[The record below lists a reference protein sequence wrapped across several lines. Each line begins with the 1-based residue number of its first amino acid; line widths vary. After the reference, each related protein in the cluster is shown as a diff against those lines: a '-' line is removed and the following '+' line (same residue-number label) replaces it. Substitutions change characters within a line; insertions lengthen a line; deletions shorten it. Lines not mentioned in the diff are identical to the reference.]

1 MSTNKAALWRK
12 RLGLGALAVA
22 ALALV
27 GYVFTQAGP
36 LAPVRV
42 TTTTVAQG
50 TVQAAIFGIG
60 TVEART
66 SWNLG
71 PTATGRVLS
80 VAVDVGD
87 TVQAGQVLAEM
98 DPVDQDAR
106 LAALDAAAQRARS
119 AQGAAQAQLAEA
131 QARHR
136 LAAQNLQ
143 RNQSLA
149 DQHFI
154 SASALESRQTELQQA
169 DAAVA
174 AARANVDSSARE
186 LERAQAERSGGQRQ
200 RGVLRLRAPAAGV
213 VVARNA
219 EPGSTLNAGQAL
231 LQVIDPGSLWVRM
244 RVDQG
249 RAQGLA
255 VGLPA
260 RVVLRSRPGAVL
272 AGRVARLEA
281 LADSV
286 AEERV
291 AHVTLTPAQAALE
304 PGQAGAPATVGELA
318 EITLDLPATAPS
330 PVLPNAAVQMRQGQS
345 GVWLLQDGKPRFAPV
360 TLGAASLDG
369 QVQVLQGLAV
379 GDTVVVY
386 SQAPLR
392 EGQRV
397 RVQDTLVAEK

>member
-1 MSTNKAALWRK
+1 MNTNKAALWRK

-42 TTTTVAQG
+42 TTTTVVNG
-50 TVQAAIFGIG
+50 TVQPAIFGIG

-87 TVQAGQVLAEM
+87 AVQAGQVLAEM

-119 AQGAAQAQLAEA
+119 AQGAAQALLAEA
-131 QARHR
+131 QARR
-136 LAAQNLQ
+136 SLAAQNLQ
-143 RNQSLA
+143 RNQTLA
-149 DQHFI
+149 AQQFI

-174 AARANVDSSARE
+174 AARANVDSSAQE
-186 LERAQAERSGGQRQ
+186 LARAQAERSGGQHQ

-213 VVARNA
+213 VVARHA
-219 EPGSTLNAGQAL
+219 EPGSTLTAGQAL
-231 LQVIDPGSLWVRM
+231 LQIIDPGSLWVRM

-272 AGRVARLEA
+272 QGRVARLEA

-291 AHVTLTPAQAALE
+291 AHVTLTPAQVALE
-304 PGQAGAPATVGELA
+304 PGQSGALATVGELA
-318 EITLDLPATAPS
+318 EITLDLPATAAS

-345 GVWLLQDGKPRFAPV
+345 GVWLLQDGTPRFATV

-386 SQAPLR
+386 SQTPLR

-397 RVQDTLVAEK
+397 RVQDTLVAER

>member
-1 MSTNKAALWRK
+1 MSTNKTAPWRK
-12 RLGLGALAVA
+12 RISLGALVVA
-22 ALALV
+22 ALTLV

-50 TVQAAIFGIG
+50 TVQPAIFGIG

-71 PTATGRVLS
+71 PTATGRVLA

-119 AQGAAQAQLAEA
+119 AQAAAQAQLSEA
-131 QARHR
+131 QARR
-136 LAAQNLQ
+136 SLAAQNFQ

-149 DQHFI
+149 DRQFI

-174 AARANVDSSARE
+174 AARANVDSSMQE
-186 LERAQAERSGGQRQ
+186 LLRAQAERSGGTTL
-200 RGVLRLRAPAAGV
+200 RGVLRLRAPASGV

-219 EPGSTLNAGQAL
+219 EPGSTLTAGQTL
-231 LQVIDPGSLWVRM
+231 LQIIDPASLWVRM
-244 RVDQG
+244 RIDQG
-249 RAQGLA
+249 RAQALA

-272 AGRVARLEA
+272 AGRVARVEA

-291 AHVTLTPAQAALE
+291 AHVALQ
-304 PGQAGAPATVGELA
+304 PDQVNALVTVGELA
-318 EITLDLPATAPS
+318 EITLDLPATARA
-330 PVLPNAAVQMRQGQS
+330 PVLPNAAVQVRQGQS
-345 GVWLLQDGKPRFAPV
+345 GVWRLQDGRPHFTPV
-360 TLGAASLDG
+360 SLGAASLEG
-369 QVQVLQGLAV
+369 QVQVLQGLSV

-386 SQAPLR
+386 SQAPLS

-397 RVQDTLVAEK
+397 HVQDSLVADK

>member
-1 MSTNKAALWRK
+1 MSMNPKALRRK
-12 RLGLGALAVA
+12 RMGLGALAVG
-22 ALALV
+22 ALVLV
-27 GYVFTQAGP
+27 GYVLTQAGP

-42 TTTTVAQG
+42 TTTTVVQG
-50 TVQAAIFGIG
+50 AVQPAIFGIG

-71 PTATGRVLS
+71 PTSTGRVLS

-87 TVQAGQVLAEM
+87 SVQAGQVLAEM

-106 LAALDAAAQRARS
+106 LAALDAVAQRARS
-119 AQGAAQAQLAEA
+119 AQQAAQAQLLEA
-131 QARHR
+131 QARR
-136 LAAQNLQ
+136 SLAAQNLQ

-149 DQHFI
+149 AQQFI
-154 SASALESRQTELQQA
+154 SPSALESRQTELQQA

-174 AARANVDSSARE
+174 AARANVDASARE
-186 LERAQAERSGGQRQ
+186 LERAQAERQGGQSQ
-200 RGVLRLRAPAAGV
+200 RGTLRLRAPSAGV
-213 VVARNA
+213 VVARHA

-231 LQVIDPGSLWVRM
+231 LQIMDPASLWVRM

-255 VGLPA
+255 LGLPA
-260 RVVLRSRPGAVL
+260 RVTLRSRPGTML
-272 AGRVARLEA
+272 AGRVARLET

-286 AEERV
+286 TEERV
-291 AHVTLTPAQAALE
+291 AQVALE
-304 PGQAGAPATVGELA
+304 PGQAAALATVGELA
-318 EITLDLPATAPS
+318 EVTLDLPTTAPA
-330 PVLPNAAVQMRQGQS
+330 PVLPNAAVQMRQGVS
-345 GVWLLQDGKPRFAPV
+345 GVWRLQDGAPHFAPV
-360 TLGAASLDG
+360 TLGTASLDG

-397 RVQDTLVAEK
+397 RVQDRLVAEK

>member
-1 MSTNKAALWRK
+1 MNTNARWRK
-12 RLGLGALAVA
+12 RLGWGALAVA
-22 ALALV
+22 ALGLL

-42 TTTTVAQG
+42 STTAVVAGQ
-50 TVQAAIFGIG
+50 VQPSIFGIG

-80 VAVDVGD
+80 VMVDVGD
-87 TVQAGQVLAEM
+87 QVQAGQVLAEM

-106 LAALDAAAQRARS
+106 LAALDAVLQRTRS
-119 AQGAAQAQLAEA
+119 AQVGAQAQLLEA
-131 QARHR
+131 QARR
-136 LAAQNLQ
+136 SLALQTLQ
-143 RNQSLA
+143 RNQDLA
-149 DQHFI
+149 AQKFI
-154 SASALESRQTELQQA
+154 SPSALDTRQTELQQA

-174 AARANVDSSARE
+174 AARANVDSSAQE
-186 LERAQAERSGGQRQ
+186 VQRAQAERSAGQSQ
-200 RGVLRLRAPAAGV
+200 RGILRLRAPAAGV

-219 EPGSTLNAGQAL
+219 ESGSTVTAGQAM
-231 LQVIDPGSLWVRM
+231 LQIIDPASLWVRM
-244 RVDQG
+244 RIDQG

-255 VGLPA
+255 LGLGA
-260 RVVLRSRPGAVL
+260 RVVLRSRPGTVL
-272 AGRVARLEA
+272 TGRVARLEA
-281 LADSV
+281 VADSV

-291 AHVTLTPAQAALE
+291 AQVALE
-304 PGQAGAPATVGELA
+304 PGQANALATVGELA
-318 EITLDLPATAPS
+318 EITLDLPITAAG

-345 GVWLLQDGKPRFAPV
+345 GVWRLQDGKPHFVPV
-360 TLGAASLDG
+360 TLGSASLDG

-379 GDTVVVY
+379 DDTVVVY

-397 RVQDTLVAEK
+397 RVQSSLVAEK

>member
-1 MSTNKAALWRK
+1 MSTNKTTLWRK

-42 TTTTVAQG
+42 TTTTVANG
-50 TVQAAIFGIG
+50 TVQPAIFGIG

-87 TVQAGQVLAEM
+87 MVQAGQVLAEM

-119 AQGAAQAQLAEA
+119 AQGAAQALLAEA
-131 QARHR
+131 QARR
-136 LAAQNLQ
+136 SLAAQNLQ

-149 DQHFI
+149 AQQFI

-174 AARANVDSSARE
+174 AARANVDSSAQE
-186 LERAQAERSGGQRQ
+186 LARAQAERSGGQHQ

-213 VVARNA
+213 VVARHA
-219 EPGSTLNAGQAL
+219 EPGSTLTAGQAL
-231 LQVIDPGSLWVRM
+231 LQIIDPGSLWVRM

-249 RAQGLA
+249 RALGLA

-272 AGRVARLEA
+272 QGRVARLEA

-291 AHVTLTPAQAALE
+291 AQVALE
-304 PGQAGAPATVGELA
+304 PGQSGALATVGELA

-345 GVWLLQDGKPRFAPV
+345 GVWRLESGVPRFAPV

-386 SQAPLR
+386 SQTPLR

-397 RVQDTLVAEK
+397 RVQDTLVAER

>member
-1 MSTNKAALWRK
+1 MNTHKTALLRK
-12 RLGLGALAVA
+12 RIGMGVLAVA

-50 TVQAAIFGIG
+50 TVQPAIFGIG

-71 PTATGRVLS
+71 PTATGRVRF

-106 LAALDAAAQRARS
+106 LAALEAAAQRARS
-119 AQGAAQAQLAEA
+119 AQQAAQAQLAEA
-131 QARHR
+131 QARR
-136 LAAQNLQ
+136 SLAAQNLQ

-149 DQHFI
+149 EQQFI
-154 SASALESRQTELQQA
+154 SPSALESRQTELQQA

-174 AARANVDSSARE
+174 TARANVDASARE
-186 LERAQAERSGGQRQ
+186 LERAQAERQGGQSQ
-200 RGVLRLRAPAAGV
+200 RGTLRLHAPAAGV

-219 EPGSTLNAGQAL
+219 EPGSTLSAGQAL
-231 LQVIDPGSLWVRM
+231 LHIIDPASLWVRM

-249 RAQGLA
+249 RAQSLA

-260 RVVLRSRPGAVL
+260 RVTLRSRPGTAL
-272 AGRVARLEA
+272 AGRVARLETV
-281 LADSV
+281 ADSV

-291 AHVTLTPAQAALE
+291 AQVALE
-304 PGQAGAPATVGELA
+304 PGQTAALSTVGELA
-318 EITLDLPATAPS
+318 EVTLDLPATAPA

-345 GVWLLQDGKPRFAPV
+345 GVWRLQDGAPHFTPV
-360 TLGAASLDG
+360 SVGATSLDG

>member
-1 MSTNKAALWRK
+1 MSTNKTALWRK
-12 RLGLGALAVA
+12 RWGLGALAVA

-50 TVQAAIFGIG
+50 SVQPAIFGIG

-87 TVQAGQVLAEM
+87 TVQPGQVLAEM

-131 QARHR
+131 QARR
-136 LAAQNLQ
+136 SLAAQNLQ
-143 RNQSLA
+143 RNQALA
-149 DQHFI
+149 EQHFI
-154 SASALESRQTELQQA
+154 SPSALESRQTELQQA
-169 DAAVA
+169 DAAVT

-186 LERAQAERSGGQRQ
+186 LERAQAERSGGQSQ

-231 LQVIDPGSLWVRM
+231 LQIIDPTSLWVRM

-272 AGRVARLEA
+272 QGRVARLEA

-291 AHVTLTPAQAALE
+291 AQVALE
-304 PGQAGAPATVGELA
+304 PGQTGALATVGELA
-318 EITLDLPATAPS
+318 EITLDLPATAPA
-330 PVLPNAAVQMRQGQS
+330 PVVPNAAVQMRQGQS

>member
-1 MSTNKAALWRK
+1 MSTNKTAPWRK
-12 RLGLGALAVA
+12 RISLGALVVA

-50 TVQAAIFGIG
+50 TVQPAIFGIG

-71 PTATGRVLS
+71 PTATGRVLA

-119 AQGAAQAQLAEA
+119 AQAAAQAQLSEA
-131 QARHR
+131 QARR
-136 LAAQNLQ
+136 SLAAQNFQ

-149 DQHFI
+149 DRQFI

-174 AARANVDSSARE
+174 AARANVDSSMQE
-186 LERAQAERSGGQRQ
+186 LLRAQAERSGGTTL
-200 RGVLRLRAPAAGV
+200 RGVLRLRAPASGV

-219 EPGSTLNAGQAL
+219 EPGSTLTAGQTL
-231 LQVIDPGSLWVRM
+231 LQIIDPASLWVRM
-244 RVDQG
+244 RIDQG
-249 RAQGLA
+249 RAQALA

-272 AGRVARLEA
+272 AGRVARVEA

-291 AHVTLTPAQAALE
+291 AHVALQ
-304 PGQAGAPATVGELA
+304 PDQVNALVTVGELA
-318 EITLDLPATAPS
+318 EITLDLPATARA
-330 PVLPNAAVQMRQGQS
+330 PVLPNAAVQVRQGQS
-345 GVWLLQDGKPRFAPV
+345 GVWRLQDGRPHFTPV
-360 TLGAASLDG
+360 SLGAASLEG
-369 QVQVLQGLAV
+369 QVQVLQGLSV

-386 SQAPLR
+386 SQAPLS

-397 RVQDTLVAEK
+397 HVQDSLVADK

>member
-1 MSTNKAALWRK
+1 MSTSKTALWRK
-12 RLGLGALAVA
+12 RLIFGTLAVA

-42 TTTTVAQG
+42 TTTTVTNG
-50 TVQAAIFGIG
+50 TVQPAIFGIG

-80 VAVDVGD
+80 LAVDVGD

-106 LAALDAAAQRARS
+106 LVALDATTQRARS
-119 AQGAAQAQLAEA
+119 AQAAAQAQLTEA
-131 QARHR
+131 QARRR

-149 DQHFI
+149 DQQFI

-186 LERAQAERSGGQRQ
+186 LERAQAERNGGQSQ
-200 RGVLRLRAPAAGV
+200 RSVLRLRAPAQGV

-219 EPGSTLNAGQAL
+219 EPGSTLTAGQAL
-231 LQVIDPGSLWVRM
+231 LQIIDPTSLWVRM
-244 RVDQG
+244 RIDQG
-249 RAQGLA
+249 RAQGLGM
-255 VGLPA
+255 GLPA

-272 AGRVARLEA
+272 DGRVARLEA

-291 AHVTLTPAQAALE
+291 VQVALA
-304 PGQAGAPATVGELA
+304 PGQAGALATVGELA
-318 EITLDLPATAPS
+318 EITLDLPAAASAP
-330 PVLPNAAVQMRQGQS
+330 VVPNAAVQMRRGQS
-345 GVWLLQDGKPRFAPV
+345 GVWRLQEGVPRFAPV

-369 QVQVLQGLAV
+369 QVQVLQGLSV